1 MPLSPS
7 AHVDSFTRDHL
18 PPAREW
24 PTIEFTTPQLHYPDR
39 LNAGTQLIDVPAE
52 TFGADRLALRTPD
65 GEKWTYGQLR
75 TRANQ
80 VAQVLTE
87 DLGLVPGQR
96 VMLRS
101 PNNPWTVAA
110 WLGVLKAGGVVVTT
124 MAALRARELAAIVE
138 RTRPSI
144 ALVDHRFTA
153 DVHTV
158 LDSGLLDSGVFDSA
172 VLDSAVF
179 DSGARDTASP
189 AFQLVE
195 FGGSGPQDLITR
207 AAAKSG
213 EFADVPTAAD
223 DVALLGPTSG
233 STGVPKITM
242 HFHRDLLS
250 IDNTFGRH
258 TLRLRP
264 DDLVACSAPLAFT
277 FGLGMLLVFPLRA
290 GACALLTEGGTPT
303 QLAQYVADLG
313 VTVLAT
319 APTAYRAIV
328 RAGLERSLATLRVAV
343 SAGEHITEDIWHRL
357 RDELG
362 LPVIDGI
369 GATELLHIFISAAG
383 DEIRPGATG
392 KPLPGYRAAI
402 LGPDDTELGP
412 GEPGRLGVIGPVG
425 CRYLDDPRQKA
436 YVVNG
441 WNLTGDIFHRDE
453 DGYFYYHGRGDD
465 VIVSSGYNIDGSEVE
480 AAIETH
486 PDVLECAVVPRPDAE
501 RGSVV
506 CAFVVLRPGAQ
517 GGPAKAVEIQNLVKQ
532 TLAPYKYPRDV
543 RFAAS
548 LPRNASGKLQ
558 RFALRQLVED
568 EHSVDGEHCV
578 EDEQRGAGAPGP
590 ERTHQ

>member
-1 MPLSPS
+1 MHLSPS

-18 PPAREW
+18 PPEREW
-24 PTIEFTTPQLHYPDR
+24 PTIEFTTPELHYPER
-39 LNAGTQLIDVPAE
+39 LNAGTELIDFPAA
-52 TFGADRLALRTPD
+52 TFGVDRPALRTPS
-65 GEKWTYGQLR
+65 GETWSYGKLR

-96 VMLRS
+96 VLLRS

-124 MAALRARELAAIVE
+124 MAALRTRELAPIVE
-138 RTRPSI
+138 RTQPSI
-144 ALVDHRFTA
+144 ALVDHRFA
-153 DVHTV
+153 EDVYV
-158 LDSGLLDSGVFDSA
+158 VRVAAAPSLQVI
-172 VLDSAVF
+172 
-179 DSGARDTASP
+179 
-189 AFQLVE
+189 E
-195 FGGSGPQDLITR
+195 FGGDGPEDLVART
-207 AAAKSG
+207 AAKSG

-223 DVALLGPTSG
+223 DVALLSPTSG

-264 DDLVACSAPLAFT
+264 DDVVACTAPLAFT
-277 FGLGMLLVFPLRA
+277 FGLGMLVVFPLRA
-290 GACALLTEGGTPT
+290 GACSLLIESSTPE
-303 QLAQYVADLG
+303 QLAQHVADLD

-328 RAGLERSLATLRVAV
+328 RTGRDQLLSGLRAAV
-343 SAGEHITEDIWHRL
+343 SAGEHITEDVWQTL
-357 RDELG
+357 RDDLG
-362 LPVIDGI
+362 LSVIDGI

-402 LGPDDTELGP
+402 LGPDGQALGP

-425 CRYLDDPRQKA
+425 CRYLDDERQKD

-441 WNLTGDIFHRDE
+441 WNVTGDVFRRDE
-453 DGYFYYHGRGDD
+453 DGYFHYLARSDD
-465 VIVSSGYNIDGSEVE
+465 MIVSSGYNIGGPEVE

-506 CAFVVLRPGAQ
+506 CAFVVLRPGVE
-517 GGPAKAVEIQNLVKQ
+517 GGAAKAREIQDHVKQ
-532 TLAPYKYPRDV
+532 VLAPYKYPRDI
-543 RFAAS
+543 RFVDS

-558 RFALRQLVED
+558 RFALRRI
-568 EHSVDGEHCV
+568 V
-578 EDEQRGAGAPGP
+578 EDEQAGAAAAG
-590 ERTHQ
+590 H